1 MTVDV
6 QNKNHIFFFDFEK
19 KVNIFEITN
28 INGNLKNIKAKK
40 DMFLIHLDSNIYIY
54 SFPQI
59 TCKLKLE
66 TFSSE
71 LEPLTLSSNEN
82 SYIMACKSDINSVK
96 ICVNFLGNHKL
107 KGIKNAHNEEIS
119 CLNLNRDGSLLA
131 SCSTNVLI
139 I

>member
-96 ICVNFLGNHKL
+96 ICVNFLCCSYLL
-107 KGIKNAHNEEIS
+107 K
-119 CLNLNRDGSLLA
+119 
-131 SCSTNVLI
+131 I
-139 I
+139 IFIQ